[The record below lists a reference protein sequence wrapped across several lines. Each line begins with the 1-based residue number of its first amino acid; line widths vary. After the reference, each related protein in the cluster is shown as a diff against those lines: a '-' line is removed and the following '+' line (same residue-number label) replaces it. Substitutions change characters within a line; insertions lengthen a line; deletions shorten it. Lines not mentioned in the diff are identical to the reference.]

1 MAAVSGLGQP
11 GYGRCSCWEDFG
23 VSCVLGIVEWALKKE
38 VVSIWWGA
46 QWGQHVE
53 VRAAAARAAV
63 GAGGREGCG
72 RHKWGRTNSR
82 AGSRKWGGAAIRGYW
97 GRAGSRRHPPLH
109 PTGPRTFRNQPLMR
123 INTKRLE
130 SQLQASGCAGAS
142 TVGKVTCEWPGR

>member
-53 VRAAAARAAV
+53 VRAAAARAAG
-63 GAGGREGCG
+63 GAGVLWEAHVGQNQCPGGPAGRWGVQMGCPG
-72 RHKWGRTNSR
+72 TEPGNSNQQPSISLE
-82 AGSRKWGGAAIRGYW
+82 AFPA
-97 GRAGSRRHPPLH
+97 PP
-109 PTGPRTFRNQPLMR
+109 PTPHMPFLLT
-123 INTKRLE
+123 
-130 SQLQASGCAGAS
+130 
-142 TVGKVTCEWPGR
+142 